1 MNKDEN
7 VEKKEKVIVLE
18 VEFELNVCGITKEV
32 VDCGHVDAA
41 AIWSMRCAA
50 RELSEGGLTHMSE
63 LVVLKRRKMSQKK
76 LHWPQ
81 SSPVCQGPRS

>member
-1 MNKDEN
+1 MKKDEN

-41 AIWSMRCAA
+41 AIWSVR
-50 RELSEGGLTHMSE
+50 
-63 LVVLKRRKMSQKK
+63 
-76 LHWPQ
+76 
-81 SSPVCQGPRS
+81 